1 MRGKSP
7 AEVFQVPTKG
17 PPCPFVV
24 LPTARIEYNTVVQK
38 VVAGNKCEDTSV

>member
-7 AEVFQVPTKG
+7 SEDPQDPSKG
-17 PPCPFVV
+17 PPCPLVV
-24 LPTARIEYNTVVQK
+24 SPTARIEYNTVVQK